1 MSRVICP
8 TDTAVKTSSTLPPSD
23 HRTHLLFNSRRP
35 FADRSVLVVR
45 GAAEL
50 RHVRN
55 ERVLLRVRD
64 GWMDTV
70 RTATLCGC
78 RSHRRRRREG
88 ARSKEQSFLSSP
100 SSPGLFRL
108 PMPPRY
114 LLHLG
119 HDDHIGG
126 SGALLVQTELR
137 TDLYLDRILG

>member
-45 GAAEL
+45 GATEL

-88 ARSKEQSFLSSP
+88 ARSSRFFLLLLRPAYFVFPCHLDTCFTWATMITLVDQVRFWFKQSCVLTCIW
-100 SSPGLFRL
+100 
-108 PMPPRY
+108 
-114 LLHLG
+114 
-119 HDDHIGG
+119 IGF
-126 SGALLVQTELR
+126 
-137 TDLYLDRILG
+137 

>member
-8 TDTAVKTSSTLPPSD
+8 TDTAVKTSSTVPPSD

-35 FADRSVLVVR
+35 FAGRSVLVVR

-78 RSHRRRRREG
+78 RSHRRREGGREQG
-88 ARSKEQSFLSSP
+88 ARSSRFFLLLLLLLRPAYFVFPCHLDTCFTWATMITLVDHVRVQSLAF
-100 SSPGLFRL
+100 
-108 PMPPRY
+108 
-114 LLHLG
+114 
-119 HDDHIGG
+119 G
-126 SGALLVQTELR
+126 SNRVA
-137 TDLYLDRILG
+137 Y